1 MADQQDDLRPLTFF
15 DVETTGLSREDRV
28 VSLGVLHVVNVPGFR
43 SGFTEATGTHLIFN
57 PDRPSHPRARAVHG
71 YADDVLA
78 RQDSFAEHAADLRE
92 FFEHGGVLAAH
103 NVSFDRRF
111 IMREFELAGSP
122 LPKAADFYCTMMA
135 YRRQYV
141 GERSGLDAVLKHMQL
156 PPRTGHHG
164 AFADAW
170 YAMAIFRW
178 LQGLPI
184 PNLADLPTQG
194 PLNLRMAGKATP
206 PVPPKPVSLAPPL
219 PAAEDKQAFAA
230 AVQLLSPLATIMM
243 HVAHADGT
251 VMQAEIEAISLL
263 MHTML
268 TGRPHGLSDAQQQD
282 LLAHLV
288 DVTPTPDDLLVACQ
302 GIVRDENMR
311 NSVSGWVRQVTFAD
325 GDPST
330 AEKAAILQVADKMRE
345 ARRSLG

>member
-1 MADQQDDLRPLTFF
+1 MADVLRPLTFF

-28 VSLGVLHVVNVPGFR
+28 VSLGVLHVVDVPGFR
-43 SGFTEATGTHLIFN
+43 SGFTKATGTHLIFN
-57 PDRPSHPRARAVHG
+57 PERPSHPRARAVHG
-71 YADDVLA
+71 YTDEVLA
-78 RQDSFAEHAADLRE
+78 RQDSFAAHAEDLRE

-111 IMREFELAGSP
+111 INREFELAGSP
-122 LPKAADFYCTMMA
+122 LPKSADFYCTMLA
-135 YRRQYV
+135 YRRQYA
-141 GERSGLDAVLKHMQL
+141 GERSGLDAVLKHMQM

-170 YAMAIFRW
+170 YAMAVFRW

-184 PNLADLPTQG
+184 PSLAELPTQG
-194 PLNLRMAGKATP
+194 PLNLRLPGQAKASP
-206 PVPPKPVSLAPPL
+206 APKPAAPLVVMPS
-219 PAAEDKQAFAA
+219 EDQQAFEAA
-230 AVQLLSPLATIMM
+230 LQLLSPLATIMM

-251 VMQAEIEAISLL
+251 VMQAEVEAISLL

-268 TGRPHGLSDAQQQD
+268 TGRSHGLSDAQQQD

-288 DVTPTPDDLLVACQ
+288 DVTPTPDDLLVACR

-330 AEKAAILQVADKMRE
+330 SEKAAILQVADKMRE
-345 ARRSLG
+345 ARRSLA

>member
-1 MADQQDDLRPLTFF
+1 
-15 DVETTGLSREDRV
+15 
-28 VSLGVLHVVNVPGFR
+28 
-43 SGFTEATGTHLIFN
+43 
-57 PDRPSHPRARAVHG
+57 
-71 YADDVLA
+71 
-78 RQDSFAEHAADLRE
+78 
-92 FFEHGGVLAAH
+92 
-103 NVSFDRRF
+103 
-111 IMREFELAGSP
+111 
-122 LPKAADFYCTMMA
+122 
-135 YRRQYV
+135 
-141 GERSGLDAVLKHMQL
+141 
-156 PPRTGHHG
+156 
-164 AFADAW
+164 
-170 YAMAIFRW
+170 MAIFRW

-184 PNLADLPTQG
+184 PSLAELPTQG
-194 PLNLRMAGKATP
+194 PLNLRLAGQAKVWTP
-206 PVPPKPVSLAPPL
+206 PRAAAPVL

-251 VMQAEIEAISLL
+251 VIQAEIEAISLL

-282 LLAHLV
+282 LLARLV
-288 DVTPTPDDLLVACQ
+288 DVTPTQDDLLAACQ

-345 ARRSLG
+345 ARRSLA